1 MHATR
6 VTGERIYYEV
16 FGARARG
23 PWVVLVQGLGL
34 SGRFWFDL
42 PTRLANDGYR
52 VIVLDNRGVGRSSR
66 PRGPYKML
74 DMADD
79 VIEAMDAAGANS
91 AYVVGISLGGMIAQH
106 VALRHPAR
114 VDGLVLLATT
124 CGVPHGSLPP
134 LRMLA
139 SLLAVGVT
147 ARKSPGAALSRILLP
162 KSHLSRA
169 REILSDWP
177 AALALEP
184 TGPLTFLAQFAAAAA
199 HSTGFRLGEIRCPTA
214 VVTGDADILIP
225 PKNSHVLAARIKGA
239 HLEVLPNVGHGVP
252 LLDEAVVHRALERVG
267 ARAQPFT
274 PFVAVR

>member
-1 MHATR
+1 MHATSPK
-6 VTGERIYYEV
+6 GERIYYETH
-16 FGARARG
+16 GARG
-23 PWVVLVQGLGL
+23 PWVVLIQGLGL

-42 PTRLANDGYR
+42 PNRLANDGYR
-52 VIVLDNRGVGRSSR
+52 VLVLDNRGVGRSSR
-66 PRGPYKML
+66 PRGPYRMP

-79 VIEAMDAAGANS
+79 VVEVMDAAGADS

-114 VDGLVLLATT
+114 VEGLVLMATT
-124 CGVPHGSLPP
+124 CGIPLGRLPP

-139 SLLAVGVT
+139 SLLAVGVA

-169 REILSDWP
+169 KEILHLWP

-184 TGPLTFLAQFAAAAA
+184 TDPLTFLAQFAAAAA
-199 HSTGFRLGEIRCPTA
+199 HSTGFRLDQIRCPTA
-214 VVTGDADILIP
+214 IVTGDSDILIP
-225 PKNSHVLAARIKGA
+225 PRNSHVLAKRIKGA

-252 LLDEAVVHRALERVG
+252 LLDEAVVHRALERIG
-267 ARAQPFT
+267 ARG
-274 PFVAVR
+274 VVREAARASVTT